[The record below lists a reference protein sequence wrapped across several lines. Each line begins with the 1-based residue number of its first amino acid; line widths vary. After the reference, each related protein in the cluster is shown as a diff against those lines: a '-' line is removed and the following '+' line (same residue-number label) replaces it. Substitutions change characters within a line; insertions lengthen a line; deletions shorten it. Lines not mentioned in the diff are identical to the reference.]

1 MFRSIASTYRA
12 AFSGLNR
19 AVWLLSIASL
29 INRSGTMVMPFLVL
43 FLTSRR
49 GFTAI
54 EAGQALALYGLA
66 AMAASYLGGRLSDR
80 FGPLAVMKSSL
91 LLTGVCFLVLGA
103 VHGKLAISALIF
115 LLGLVGELF
124 RPANL
129 AALTAASTQEDRARS
144 FGLLRLAVN
153 LGMALGPTVGGFL
166 AFYDYLWLFVVDG
179 VTCILSALLLQ
190 RAFPRGL
197 SIASTARR
205 EDAEGAG
212 GNSSPARSPFRDR
225 IFLAMMAL
233 LFVMNL
239 VTFQITSTFP
249 LSLRDLYGFSEA
261 RIGMVMA
268 INALIIVLF
277 EMVLVHRLA
286 GRDPVRVT
294 GVGAFLFCLGFS
306 LLPLGSTFAF
316 AAFTVVIWTIGEM
329 LAFPM
334 VTTAAANRAP
344 EELQGAY
351 MGLLNFAFAS
361 AFVAAPL
368 AGTWVYENLG
378 PRTLWFG
385 CGAVG
390 VVVWAG
396 YEVLAALSRPRAA
409 TPAAPREA

>member
-1 MFRSIASTYRA
+1 MFRSIVSTYRD

-19 AVWLLSIASL
+19 AVWMLSIASL

-49 GFTAI
+49 GFTAT

-80 FGPLAVMKSSL
+80 FGPIAVMKSSL

-103 VHGKLAISALIF
+103 MHGRLAISALIF

-129 AALTAASTQEDRARS
+129 AALTAVSTQEDRARS

-179 VTCILSALLLQ
+179 VTCILSAILLQ

-197 SIASTARR
+197 SAASAAARR
-205 EDAEGAG
+205 AGAG
-212 GNSSPARSPFRDR
+212 GTPPPARSPFHDR
-225 IFLAMMAL
+225 VFLVMMAL

-268 INALIIVLF
+268 VNALIIVLF

-316 AAFTVVIWTIGEM
+316 AAFTVVIWTMGEM

-334 VTTAAANRAP
+334 VTTASANRAP

-368 AGTWVYENLG
+368 AGTWVYVNLG

-385 CGAVG
+385 CGAIG

-396 YEVLAALSRPRAA
+396 YEALAALSRPRAA

>member
-1 MFRSIASTYRA
+1 MFRSIVSTYRA

-19 AVWLLSIASL
+19 AVWMLSIASL

-49 GFTAI
+49 GFTAT

-80 FGPLAVMKSSL
+80 FGPIAVMKSSL
-91 LLTGVCFLVLGA
+91 LLTGVCFLALGA
-103 VHGKLAISALIF
+103 VHGRLAISALIF

-129 AALTAASTQEDRARS
+129 AALTASSTQEDRARS

-153 LGMALGPTVGGFL
+153 LGMALGPTVGGIL

-179 VTCILSALLLQ
+179 VTCILSAILLQ

-197 SIASTARR
+197 SVASAAARR
-205 EDAEGAG
+205 EDVEGKA
-212 GNSSPARSPFRDR
+212 SPARSPFRDR

-268 INALIIVLF
+268 VNALIIVLF

-316 AAFTVVIWTIGEM
+316 AAFTVVIWTMGEM

-344 EELQGAY
+344 EQLQGAY

-368 AGTWVYENLG
+368 AGTWVYVNLG

-385 CGAVG
+385 CGAIG

-396 YEVLAALSRPRAA
+396 YEVLAAISRPRAT